1 MHPFFPI
8 SFSLLKKETLNPNQ
22 CVSLR
27 RQREEAKALKKRER
41 NALAN
46 TRETLIVVVYVVVI
60 QMTVVAAARVSPTRS
75 RVDNN
80 NDGRRSRRSRRRHS
94 STLRHHHHLCR
105 RRRINDDDAKRTM
118 SLSRLLLRDEQRGRA
133 ATLSTTSATFF
144 DEQQQQQSLL
154 LVEDARRA
162 VDAFVDDASSNIDD
176 ATLGVST
183 LVRHAMR
190 AMMAETHPVAGGS
203 VSIIVVVA
211 LALFTRRRSAA
222 ANRKDDDDDDDEL
235 PKVYDDAQIA
245 RYWSRRPEKVVKRSA
260 GLMMEVLVWATALV
274 GDVAS
279 NAVEKNAPIR
289 AKALK
294 ELIARQGAAF
304 VKVGQAV
311 AIRPDLLP
319 PAYLEEFQTLLDQ
332 VEAFPSEDAR
342 RLIQKTIGENVRLED
357 VFEDVSCF
365 DEPIAAASIGQ
376 VYKATLKKGALK
388 KSGEEAD
395 EYGRTVAVKVQR
407 PDILEAVSIDLFV
420 IRSFLDILSSI
431 PKTEITFD
439 LVNGC
444 EGLIPVLEVAA
455 ARFLEELDYE
465 IEGRNASR
473 FEEDMNSISVVRGAI
488 KVPHVF
494 REISDR
500 QVICQEWVVGQKLT
514 EIAMDNSEKSLA
526 IRKKLVETLLNSYMV
541 QFLETGFL
549 HADPHPGNFMLMED
563 GRLAILDY
571 GMMTEIGE
579 EQRIAFVE
587 YIAHLSAKEYS
598 KTLDD
603 LVNLGFIPQA
613 LADSEENKNIV
624 VPVLA
629 EMLETL
635 YGSGGGAT
643 SKIAS
648 LQEQQSSR
656 VGELSN
662 KLEALS
668 KEYPLQLPPYFV
680 LILRA
685 FGTLEGLG
693 LSTDENYA
701 IVDQCFPYIARRLL
715 SDDSPRMRKAL
726 KSFIYGG
733 SDRLRVSRVRSIS
746 SGFSQFTNN
755 MGTVEV
761 AKLNASNAVN
771 IDPATKDVVKLIFNE
786 KGNYLQD
793 LVVDEAVRAA
803 DSLSRQT
810 ATATWKA
817 LATLSPVIAST
828 SLLSGTILIPGLNF
842 PFLLSVLAANNQE
855 KITLTMDDKR
865 NLALLRSILD
875 LFGVPSLGKAI
886 ERAAETR
893 QIPQTEINDLRML
906 APSEIEALMR
916 LVPEAAPGLQNMS
929 SKFASKLS
937 ARLVSRAQDDL
948 SGFDFPDGI
957 GMLGQAA
964 QQQRRETVADSR

>member
-75 RVDNN
+75 RVDTTND
-80 NDGRRSRRSRRRHS
+80 DGRRSRRRHRHS
-94 STLRHHHHLCR
+94 STRHRHLCR
-105 RRRINDDDAKRTM
+105 RRINDDAKRTM

-190 AMMAETHPVAGGS
+190 AMMAETHPVVVSGGTFAAF
-203 VSIIVVVA
+203 IVVVA

-222 ANRKDDDDDDDEL
+222 ANRKDDDDEL

-916 LVPEAAPGLQNMS
+916 LVPEAAPGIQNMS

>member
-1 MHPFFPI
+1 
-8 SFSLLKKETLNPNQ
+8 
-22 CVSLR
+22 
-27 RQREEAKALKKRER
+27 
-41 NALAN
+41 
-46 TRETLIVVVYVVVI
+46 
-60 QMTVVAAARVSPTRS
+60 MTVVVAARVSPTRS
-75 RVDNN
+75 RVDNNN

-105 RRRINDDDAKRTM
+105 RRINDDDAKRTM
-118 SLSRLLLRDEQRGRA
+118 SLSRLLLRDERGRA

-190 AMMAETHPVAGGS
+190 AMMAETHPVVVSGGTFAAFIAS
-203 VSIIVVVA
+203 GGYVSIVVVVA

-916 LVPEAAPGLQNMS
+916 LVPEAAPGIQNMS

>member
-1 MHPFFPI
+1 M
-8 SFSLLKKETLNPNQ
+8 
-22 CVSLR
+22 SLR
-27 RQREEAKALKKRER
+27 RQREEANKALNKRER

-60 QMTVVAAARVSPTRS
+60 QKMTVVAAARVSPTRS

-80 NDGRRSRRSRRRHS
+80 NDGRRSHSRSRRRHS

-144 DEQQQQQSLL
+144 DEQQQQQQQQQSLLL

-162 VDAFVDDASSNIDD
+162 VDAFVDDASSLD
-176 ATLGVST
+176 ATLGGVST

-190 AMMAETHPVAGGS
+190 AMMAETHPVVVSGGTFAAFIASGGS

-222 ANRKDDDDDDDEL
+222 ANRKDDDDEL

-916 LVPEAAPGLQNMS
+916 LVPEAAPGIQNMS

>member
-222 ANRKDDDDDDDEL
+222 ANRKDDDDDDEL

-893 QIPQTEINDLRML
+893 QIPHTEINDLRML

>member
-46 TRETLIVVVYVVVI
+46 TRETLIVVVVVAVII
-60 QMTVVAAARVSPTRS
+60 QMTSAVARVSPTRS
-75 RVDNN
+75 RVDTTN
-80 NDGRRSRRSRRRHS
+80 NDGRRSRRSRRRHRHS
-94 STLRHHHHLCR
+94 STQHRHLCR
-105 RRRINDDDAKRTM
+105 RRINDDAKRTM
-118 SLSRLLLRDEQRGRA
+118 SLSRLLLRDDERGRA
-133 ATLSTTSATFF
+133 ATLSTASATFF

-222 ANRKDDDDDDDEL
+222 ANRKDDDDDDEL

-916 LVPEAAPGLQNMS
+916 LVPEAAPGIQNMS